1 MTSQTCHSPV
11 LVWCGGTGGV
21 AAALQAA
28 RSGATTLLLTP
39 GSWLGG
45 MVSTAGVCCPDGNEL
60 TPWQTGLW
68 GAFLR
73 ALYQAEPEG
82 LDQNWVSCFGYR
94 PTTAERILQNWVQ
107 ALPNLQWW
115 TNCQLLDVERS
126 GSSVQAVLIQRC
138 GDVHRIGCDVLIDGS
153 DRGDLLPL
161 VDTPF
166 RFGWE
171 AQEQWDEPSAPK
183 EERLQSEG
191 FFREQPVQS
200 PTWVVMGQL
209 QSDQLL
215 ADPASGMDPN
225 STSMLM
231 PEPFDQA
238 CAAFGLE
245 RTISYGRLPGGL
257 VMLNWPLHGNDW
269 HRGLQRA
276 FDADP
281 RAEQE
286 LMAEMQAHSLHFADQ
301 LQRCSDGW
309 LKRGEAFPQEAGSPA
324 PWLAAMPYWREG
336 RRMIG
341 VKTVIE
347 QDLLPQTSG
356 QSIAALPFND
366 AGELDSIAVGNY
378 ANDHHYPGPDWLL
391 APKSCRWGGRWSG
404 TPFCIPYQAL
414 VSADVDNLLA
424 ADKCFSTSHMAN
436 GATRL
441 QPLIFNVGQ
450 AAGAAAALSIR
461 LRHQLATLPIRLLQD
476 LLIED
481 PKAPSGIVPL
491 WDTPWHHPQWQQRQR
506 ACLDNPELLGA
517 NGCWG
522 GLVAQASIAPPQPQ
536 QSVWSGTLLPDHN
549 GGYEL
554 ELISGR
560 RWPLITLEPE
570 LSDWLAHQE
579 RPITVDLLAVPN
591 PWGPWLR
598 GISLHGFSR
607 I

>member
-1 MTSQTCHSPV
+1 
-11 LVWCGGTGGV
+11 
-21 AAALQAA
+21 
-28 RSGATTLLLTP
+28 
-39 GSWLGG
+39 

-378 ANDHHYPGPDWLL
+378 ANDHHYPGPDWPL

-461 LRHQLATLPIRLLQD
+461 LRHPLATLPIRLLQD